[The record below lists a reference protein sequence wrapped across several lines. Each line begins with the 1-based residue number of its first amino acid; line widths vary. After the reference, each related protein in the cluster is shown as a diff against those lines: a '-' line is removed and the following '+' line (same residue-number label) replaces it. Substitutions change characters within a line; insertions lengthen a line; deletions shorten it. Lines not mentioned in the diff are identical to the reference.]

1 LPVID
6 IHAHLIPLDVVERA
20 ARGPGIDGLVA
31 TRDSEATTIRHRQGY
46 AYPYPAEFH
55 DPAQRVA
62 RMDALGIDA
71 AVVSISPTFYFYG
84 VTAAEGAAYARATN
98 EAITTHVAA
107 APDRLA
113 GLATLPMQDPQIAAD
128 ELERAVREL
137 GLRGASVG
145 PRVDDAY
152 LDDPRYWPV
161 LERAEALDVPLLL
174 HPFYVGLR
182 PGLPDFYLTNLIGN
196 PLESTIGAAR
206 LILSGVLDR
215 FPRLR
220 LVLTHGGGFLPYQI
234 GRLDHGH
241 RVRPESKGSERPPSD
256 YLRRFVYDT
265 VTHRPEATAFLV
277 SLVGA
282 DRVAY
287 GTDLPFDMMSGPF
300 DSQVPPVSTAD
311 REWIASGTARAWFH
325 VFPDLTPDAKPDV
338 APIVS
343 TRRTP

>member
-1 LPVID
+1 MPVID
-6 IHAHLIPLDVVERA
+6 VHAHLIPRDVVERA
-20 ARGPGIDGLVA
+20 LAGDGLDGLGA
-31 TRDSEATTIRHRQGY
+31 SRDNGTMTIRHRQGY
-46 AYPYPAEFH
+46 AYPYPDEFH
-55 DPAQRVA
+55 DPVA
-62 RMDALGIDA
+62 RLRRMDELGIDA
-71 AVVSISPTFYFYG
+71 AVVSISPTFYFYW
-84 VTAAEGAAYARATN
+84 VSPAEGIAYARTTN
-98 EAITTHVAA
+98 ETIARHVAS

-113 GLATLPMQDPQIAAD
+113 GLATLPMQDPAAAAD
-128 ELERAVREL
+128 ELERVVREL

-182 PGLPDFYLTNLIGN
+182 PGLPDYYLTNLIGN
-196 PLESTIGAAR
+196 PLETTIGAAR

-241 RVRPESKGSERPPSD
+241 RVRPESKGSAHPPSA
-256 YLRRFVYDT
+256 YLRRFVFDT
-265 VTHRPEATAFLV
+265 VTHRPDVTAFLV

-282 DRVAY
+282 DRVAF
-287 GTDLPFDMMSGPF
+287 GTDLPFDMMAGPIW
-300 DSQVPPVSTAD
+300 SQVPATLSPAD
-311 REWIASGTARAWFH
+311 RAWIESGTARAWFG
-325 VFPDLTPDAKPDV
+325 VF
-338 APIVS
+338 APTTV
-343 TRRTP
+343 RRTP

>member
-1 LPVID
+1 MPVID
-6 IHAHLIPLDVVERA
+6 IHAHLIPRDVVERA
-20 ARGPGIDGLVA
+20 AGGNGVHAIDGLGA
-31 TRDSEATTIRHRQGY
+31 SRENGTLTIRHRQGY
-46 AYPYPAEFH
+46 AYPFPDEFH
-55 DPAQRVA
+55 DPAARLA
-62 RMDALGIDA
+62 RMDELGIDG
-71 AVVSISPTFYFYG
+71 AVVSISPTFFFYW
-84 VTAAEGAAYARATN
+84 VSPAEGVAYARATN
-98 EAITTHVAA
+98 DTIAAHVAA

-113 GLATLPMQDPQIAAD
+113 GLATLPMQDPAAAAG
-128 ELERAVREL
+128 ELERAVRDL

-152 LDDPRYWPV
+152 LDDERFWPV
-161 LERAEALDVPLLL
+161 LERAEALEVPLLL

-220 LVLTHGGGFLPYQI
+220 LTLTHGGGYLPYQI

-241 RVRPESKGSERPPSD
+241 RVRPEARGCARPPSD
-256 YLRRFVYDT
+256 YLRRFVFDT
-265 VTHRPEATAFLV
+265 VTHRPEATGFLV

-282 DRVAY
+282 DRVAF
-287 GTDLPFDMMSGPF
+287 GTDLPFDMMAGSLS
-300 DSQVPPVSTAD
+300 SQLPAELSDAD
-311 REWIASGTARAWFH
+311 RTQIAGATAQAWFD
-325 VFPDLTPDAKPDV
+325 VFPALTA
-338 APIVS
+338 

>member
-1 LPVID
+1 MPVID
-6 IHAHLIPLDVVERA
+6 VHAHLIPRDVVERA
-20 ARGPGIDGLVA
+20 AAGDGLDGLGA
-31 TRDSEATTIRHRQGY
+31 TRENGTLTIRHRQGY
-46 AYPYPAEFH
+46 AYPFADEFH
-55 DPAQRVA
+55 DAGARLA
-62 RMDALGIDA
+62 RMDAMGIDA
-71 AVVSISPTFYFYG
+71 AVVSISPTFYFYWI
-84 VTAAEGAAYARATN
+84 AAGEGAAYARATN
-98 EAITTHVAA
+98 ETIARHVAA

-113 GLATLPMQDPQIAAD
+113 GLATLPMQDPTTAAD
-128 ELERAVREL
+128 ELERAVRDL

-152 LDDPRYWPV
+152 LDHDRFWPV

-241 RVRPESKGSERPPSD
+241 RVRPESRGSRRPPSE
-256 YLRRFVYDT
+256 YLRRFVFDT
-265 VTHRPEATAFLV
+265 VTHRPEVTGFLV

-282 DRVAY
+282 DRVAF
-287 GTDLPFDMMSGPF
+287 GTDLPFDMMAGPIA
-300 DSQVPPVSTAD
+300 DQLPPDLAPAD
-311 REWIASGTARAWFH
+311 RSLVESGTAQAWFG
-325 VFPDLTPDAKPDV
+325 VFAPTPQPTA
-338 APIVS
+338 
-343 TRRTP
+343 RRNP